1 MVGGKSVCR
10 SAVAVLPG
18 LMTLSML
25 VLLNSLD
32 PTRQELL
39 TRISSVRIG
48 SVNPHTSR
56 GLIVGVVEVVVGEV

>member
-1 MVGGKSVCR
+1 MVGGKSVFR

-18 LMTLSML
+18 RMTLSML
-25 VLLNSLD
+25 VLNSLD

-39 TRISSVRIG
+39 TRTSSVRTG

-56 GLIVGVVEVVVGEV
+56 GLIVGVVEMVVGEV